1 MTNGQISP
9 AVWRKLLRTS
19 FVHFL
24 AKAWPYVNAGKPLL
38 MNWHFFALALSLDRI
53 ISGLSRQLLINL
65 PPRNGKSVT
74 ISVIWIAWMLGVDPT
89 LKFIGISYS
98 QELSEKF
105 ARDCLAIMQS
115 EWYREVFPGTII
127 SRKRSAAHDFETT
140 RGGGRIA
147 TSVNGT
153 LTGRGG
159 DIIVLDDMIKPEE
172 INSIA
177 ARDRLNIWYRGTF
190 SSRLDDKQKGSKIFV
205 TQRLH
210 QYDLSAVVLE
220 SRKWEH
226 LCLPAIAPEDTSI
239 PLIGGRSYF
248 WKKGEVLH
256 PAREPFEVLMD
267 VKADMGSAGFQAQ
280 YLQDPVPAEGNIY
293 KAKWL
298 RYYPLAFDVHA
309 EGQVTQS
316 WDTGIKTGDN
326 NSYSVCITARQRRN
340 ELYMIDVWRGRLEF
354 PDLERKVVELAH
366 LHGAHTLLIE
376 DKASGQELIQNL
388 HSKKYRGVPMPIPRS
403 PVLDKYARAS
413 AVTSMV
419 EAGQLFLPEEAS
431 WLAEFSSELL
441 AFPSGRFDDQV
452 DALTQLLSWV
462 RQGFMYDQPIIAGP
476 EEMPEDGYGIDDDEG
491 YDPSN
496 DPWGA

>member
-1 MTNGQISP
+1 MSDQITP

-19 FVHFL
+19 FMHFL
-24 AKAWPYVNAGKPLL
+24 AKAWPRVDAGKRLA
-38 MNWHFFALALSLDRI
+38 MNWHLLALGLALDRVVTGK
-53 ISGLSRQLLINL
+53 SKRLLVNL
-65 PPRNGKSVT
+65 PPRNGKSLT

-89 LKFIGISYS
+89 LRFIGISYS
-98 QELSEKF
+98 NELSGKF
-105 ARDCLAIMQS
+105 ARDCLAIMES
-115 EWYREVFPGTII
+115 EWYRAIFPETII

-147 TSVNGT
+147 TSVGGT

-172 INSIA
+172 VNSIV
-177 ARDRLNIWYRGTF
+177 ARERLNDWYRGTL
-190 SSRLDDKQKGSKIFV
+190 SSRLDDKQKGAQIFV

-210 QYDLSAVVLE
+210 QYDLSGLLLE
-220 SRKWEH
+220 TASWDH
-226 LCLPAIAPEDTSI
+226 LCLPAYAAEDTKI
-239 PLIGGRSYF
+239 PLIGGRIYF
-248 WKKGEVLH
+248 WKKDEVLH
-256 PAREPFEVLMD
+256 PAREPLSALMEVR
-267 VKADMGSAGFQAQ
+267 ANMGSAGFQAQ

-298 RYYPLAFDVHA
+298 RYYPLNFDVHA
-309 EGQVTQS
+309 EGQVIQS
-316 WDTGIKTGDN
+316 WDTGIKTGDS

-340 ELYMIDVWRGRLEF
+340 EIYMIDVWRGRLEF
-354 PDLERKVVELAH
+354 PDLERKVVELAN
-366 LHGAHTLLIE
+366 LHRAHTLLIE

-388 HSKKYRGVPMPIPRS
+388 RSKQYRGVPMPIPRS
-403 PVLDKYARAS
+403 PVQDKQARAS

-431 WLAEFSSELL
+431 WLAEFNSELL

-452 DALTQLLSWV
+452 DALTQLLTWV
-462 RQGFMYDQPIIAGP
+462 RDGSMFTRPIIEGP
-476 EEMPEDGYGIDDDEG
+476 EEMPEDGTDIDYR